1 MFLGT
6 GHARCPEFLSA
17 TLQDHIIKGYF
28 GAGDSRITLNYYAIW
43 RNAKQHNHA

>member
-28 GAGDSRITLNYYAIW
+28 GAGGFTDYPELLRYLA
-43 RNAKQHNHA
+43 